1 LIATKRDGRLLG
13 EIKVTLREIIASTL
27 GGCAI
32 MLMSGSI
39 RPASAQTAVAA
50 GNSAAFQRWNSANEI
65 SFNGTIHEVATAHTS
80 GTLAGVNL
88 QLDGGT
94 SFQYANLGTQL
105 NSSVKSQLAAGQ
117 AVTLKGIVSSIN
129 GQNVLVVREL
139 TVNQQTTQIRNA
151 KGSISPR
158 VEVSA
163 YQGTRPRSKNA
174 VNGGGR

>member
-1 LIATKRDGRLLG
+1 M
-13 EIKVTLREIIASTL
+13 TLREIIASTL

-117 AVTLKGIVSSIN
+117 AVTLKGIVSSTN

-139 TVNQQTTQIRNA
+139 TINQQTTQIRNA

-174 VNGGGR
+174 VNGGAR